1 MEQLLSVRIDSPE
14 KTIWEGKVKSVSSV
28 NSQGPFD
35 ILPQHASFITIVEK
49 KPLII
54 VTDQGESLKF
64 SFDRCVIHTHADNI
78 TVYTNI

>member
-1 MEQLLSVRIDSPE
+1 MEFLSVRIDSPE
-14 KTIWEGKVKSVSSV
+14 KTIWEGKATSVSSV

-49 KPLII
+49 KPLTI
-54 VTDQGESLKF
+54 VTDKGKNLKF
-64 SFDRCVIHTHADNI
+64 NFDRCVIHTHAGNI

>member
-14 KTIWEGKVKSVSSV
+14 KTIWEGKAASVSGT

-49 KPLII
+49 TPLT
-54 VTDQGESLKF
+54 VRTDNGEALKF
-64 SFDRCVIHTHADNI
+64 SFDRCVIHTHKDAI
-78 TVYTNI
+78 TIYTNI